1 MASSS
6 SRCTRSDFER
16 ESRRSLI
23 GGGATFSIGL
33 GFELSSAWDR
43 IDLSEAGILGVGL

>member
-6 SRCTRSDFER
+6 SRWTRSDFER

-23 GGGATFSIGL
+23 GGGATFSG
-33 GFELSSAWDR
+33 AWDLV
-43 IDLSEAGILGVGL
+43 DFSEAGILGVGL